1 MITNLMDGL
10 PNQSMAQVPFDE
22 AVAKYMTEL
31 PLRGAEE
38 NALLADVKAKQVLVN
53 ESAASAEA
61 SVNAATAQAVAAQ
74 AARDAAVVARIA
86 AQAAASDAHEA
97 ATGTVLTGTSTTPLV
112 IGTGN
117 KTLATQASKQYATN
131 IFITAVSASDPTRF
145 MTGTVA
151 SYVGTTLTIAVTA
164 VGGNGDTKSDW
175 NISVTGAP
183 GAAAS
188 AALKG
193 NATGAIELLKGTA
206 PAASATPDIWAAG
219 GNRVPISSGITI
231 TGFPA
236 APQAGAQR
244 TLVATVAFSI
254 TNGANLVIAGGST
267 AVAVGDEVDVTAETP
282 TLFKAW
288 VRRVTSASG
297 ATTGDTLTTARA
309 LTAPDWLR
317 CDGSDYLASSYP
329 GLAGLLGPASIFSKL
344 PDPAVMP
351 PGVGRSVAYS
361 ADGVYLAVS
370 HDVTPFISVYKL
382 TAGVYVKLAAL
393 TAATG
398 GTPLWVTFSPDG
410 RYLFVL
416 STSDPYGHLY
426 ERTGDT
432 FAKLALPSGLPGSVI
447 GSTSAAFSPD
457 GTMLALPDFRGTGK
471 VFIHNT
477 FGNWTVAT
485 TVASLYAEGVAQSVA
500 FSPDGTHL
508 MASFSATT
516 PFLQGWER
524 SGNTFPNRLTISS
537 QPANYATY
545 MAYSSDSKYLALSLT
560 TYPSGFGSPGYSV
573 HSRVGNSYTKLA
585 VPQIN
590 PDANGCGVSFSPDTR
605 QLAVLR
611 QTAPYLTVLR
621 RNGDQFTARTD
632 MPGIPITGVIGR
644 QAVAFSPTSNDLA
657 LTTQTTPFMYVL
669 RDTVDPTKTRVP
681 NLPTD
686 DSLVNT
692 YIKT

>member
-1 MITNLMDGL
+1 MPSSSNSL
-10 PNQSMAQVPFDE
+10 PGSRRRW
-22 AVAKYMTEL
+22 L
-31 PLRGAEE
+31 
-38 NALLADVKAKQVLVN
+38 
-53 ESAASAEA
+53 
-61 SVNAATAQAVAAQ
+61 
-74 AARDAAVVARIA
+74 DA
-86 AQAAASDAHEA
+86 
-97 ATGTVLTGTSTTPLV
+97 
-112 IGTGN
+112 
-117 KTLATQASKQYATN
+117 Y
-131 IFITAVSASDPTRF
+131 
-145 MTGTVA
+145 
-151 SYVGTTLTIAVTA
+151 TA

-219 GNRVPISSGITI
+219 GNRVPISSGTTI

-254 TNGANLVIAGGST
+254 TNGANLIIAGGST
-267 AVAVGDEVDVTAETP
+267 AVAVGDEVDITAETP

-309 LTAPDWLR
+309 LAAPDWLR

-329 GLAGLLGPASIFSKL
+329 GLAGLLGPASIFSKR
-344 PDPAVMP
+344 PDPAVIP

-361 ADGVYLAVS
+361 ADGVYLAVG

-382 TAGVYVKLAAL
+382 TAGVYEKLAAL
-393 TAATG
+393 PVATG
-398 GTPLWVTFSPDG
+398 GSVFCITFSPDG
-410 RYLFVL
+410 RYLFTL
-416 STSDPYGHLY
+416 SSTTPYGNLY

-432 FAKLALPSGLPGSVI
+432 FAKLTLPSGLTSSVI
-447 GSTSAAFSPD
+447 GAYSAVFSPDSSLLAITDSGSTGKVLIHITTGNWTLSTTLTSLYADGRAQSLAFSPD
-457 GTMLALPDFRGTGK
+457 GA
-471 VFIHNT
+471 
-477 FGNWTVAT
+477 
-485 TVASLYAEGVAQSVA
+485 
-500 FSPDGTHL
+500 HL
-508 MASFSATT
+508 MVSFNTQ
-516 PFLQGWER
+516 PYLQGWER

-537 QPANYATY
+537 QPSYYAQY
-545 MAYSSDSKYLALSLT
+545 MNYSSDSKYLALSLRT
-560 TYPSGFGSPGYSV
+560 DPLSGSSGYAIL
-573 HSRVGNSYTKLA
+573 SRVGNNYTRMA
-585 VPQIN
+585 VPQIA
-590 PDANGCGVSFSPDTR
+590 PDTSGCGVSFSPDTR
-605 QLAVLR
+605 QLALLR
-611 QTAPYLTVLR
+611 QTAPYLTVMR
-621 RNGDQFTARTD
+621 RNGDQFTVRTD
-632 MPGIPITGVIGR
+632 IPSIPFTGIVTYTQGL
-644 QAVAFSPTSNDLA
+644 AFSPVSNDLA
-657 LTTQTTPFMYVL
+657 FVTSATPFMYVL

>member
-1 MITNLMDGL
+1 MITKLMDGL
-10 PNQSMAQVPFDE
+10 PNQSMAQGPFDE
-22 AVAKYMTEL
+22 AVAKYMAEL

-53 ESAASAEA
+53 ESAASAAA

-117 KTLATQASKQYATN
+117 KTLATQAGKQYAAN

-151 SYVGTTLTIAVTA
+151 SYAGTTLTIAVTA

-193 NATGAIELLKGTA
+193 NATGAIELLKGATPA
-206 PAASATPDIWAAG
+206 PSATPDIWAAG
-219 GNRVPISSGITI
+219 GNRVPISSGTTI

-254 TNGANLVIAGGST
+254 TSGANLVVAGGST
-267 AVAVGDEVDVTAETP
+267 AVAVGDEVDITAETP

-309 LTAPDWLR
+309 LAAPDWLR

-344 PDPAVMP
+344 PDPAVIP
-351 PGVGRSVAYS
+351 PGAGRAVAYS

-370 HDVTPFISVYKL
+370 YDVTPFISVYKL

-398 GTPLWVTFSPDG
+398 GTGTCVTFSPDG

-416 STSDPYGHLY
+416 SNSTPYGHLY

-432 FAKLALPSGLPGSVI
+432 FAKLALPVVV
-447 GSTSAAFSPD
+447 
-457 GTMLALPDFRGTGK
+457 K
-471 VFIHNT
+471 
-477 FGNWTVAT
+477 
-485 TVASLYAEGVAQSVA
+485 
-500 FSPDGTHL
+500 
-508 MASFSATT
+508 
-516 PFLQGWER
+516 
-524 SGNTFPNRLTISS
+524 
-537 QPANYATY
+537 
-545 MAYSSDSKYLALSLT
+545 
-560 TYPSGFGSPGYSV
+560 
-573 HSRVGNSYTKLA
+573 
-585 VPQIN
+585 
-590 PDANGCGVSFSPDTR
+590 
-605 QLAVLR
+605 
-611 QTAPYLTVLR
+611 
-621 RNGDQFTARTD
+621 
-632 MPGIPITGVIGR
+632 
-644 QAVAFSPTSNDLA
+644 
-657 LTTQTTPFMYVL
+657 
-669 RDTVDPTKTRVP
+669 
-681 NLPTD
+681 
-686 DSLVNT
+686 
-692 YIKT
+692 